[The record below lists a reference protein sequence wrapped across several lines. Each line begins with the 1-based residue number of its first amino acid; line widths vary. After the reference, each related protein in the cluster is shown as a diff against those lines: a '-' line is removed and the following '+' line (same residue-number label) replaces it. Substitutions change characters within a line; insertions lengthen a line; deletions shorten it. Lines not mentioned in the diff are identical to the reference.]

1 MATVTPEIYEQL
13 TALAA
18 RLDERRHAIL
28 HAWRGAVNADEELT
42 PAATLPRAQFYD
54 HIPEVLDAFGAK
66 LRARDEQDRRA
77 AAAEQRKTSAQHGL
91 VRWQQG
97 YKLMEVMRD
106 WGHLHLCLVN
116 ELELDASAHPEMP
129 LAAMSRARVLLAQ
142 LANDG
147 VSESAHQY
155 AKLTQSE
162 AIGRV
167 EGLESAMRRL
177 TEMEQQRAQAWREA
191 AHDLRGNLGVVKNA
205 TEVLRRVTDAD
216 GSRDRMMT
224 LLKSGVDSLHELL
237 NGLMDLAR
245 LEAGQE
251 QLSVA
256 PFDAAELLRDL
267 CSNTH
272 ALALERGLFL
282 RVDGPENLPVSGD
295 AVKLRRIAQNLILNA
310 LEYTEQGGVSVSWSV
325 RDVPGAERWVLC
337 VQDTGPG
344 FADGPV
350 PPIARAL
357 KKATDEAQTVEHTS
371 EKANAPEQ
379 RIKPA
384 STLNAQS
391 GHRHQ
396 RAGEGIGLA
405 IVKRVCELLDAS
417 LELETAPGKGS
428 TFRVSLPIRYDG
440 RPADSTSNA

>member
-1 MATVTPEIYEQL
+1 MAIVTPEIYEQL
-13 TALAA
+13 TGLAA
-18 RLDERRHAIL
+18 RLDERRKTIL
-28 HAWRGAVNADEELT
+28 QTWRRAVKGDERLKA
-42 PAATLPRAQFYD
+42 AATLPRAQFYD
-54 HIPEVLDAFGAK
+54 HIPEVLDAFAAK
-66 LRARDEQDRRA
+66 LRARDVQGQRA
-77 AAAEQRKTSAQHGL
+77 AKAEQCKTSVQHGL

-97 YKLMEVMRD
+97 YKLMDVMRD
-106 WGHLHLCLVN
+106 WSHLHLCLVN
-116 ELELDASAHPEMP
+116 ELELDAAIHPEMP
-129 LAAMSRARVLLAQ
+129 LSAMSRARVLLTE
-142 LANDG
+142 LASEG
-147 VSESAHQY
+147 VSESAQQY
-155 AKLTQSE
+155 AKLTQTE

-205 TEVLRRVTDAD
+205 TELLGRVSDSG

-224 LLKSGVDSLHELL
+224 LLKSGVDSLHALL

-251 QLSVA
+251 QLTVA

-272 ALALERGLFL
+272 PLALERGLFL
-282 RVDGPENLPVSGD
+282 HSDGPASLPVSGD

-310 LEYTEQGGVSVSWSV
+310 LQYTKQGGVTVSWSV

-344 FADGPV
+344 FSDGPV
-350 PPIARAL
+350 PPIAQAL
-357 KKATDEAQTVEHTS
+357 KQATDEAQSVEHTS
-371 EKANAPEQ
+371 EQATVPEQ
-379 RIKPA
+379 RIKRA

-428 TFRVSLPIRYDG
+428 TFRVSLPLRYDSG
-440 RPADSTSNA
+440 AADASHND